1 MAPLPRR
8 LQTLVLLT
16 VLASAASAQ
25 LSDVPD
31 LSTATETTATTATT
45 VTSDSKSATSDSTA
59 GTSTATSATTTGSST
74 GTATSS
80 TSVSHLSNIPTIA
93 GASMPTIVIPYT
105 AGAPF
110 MQKSSL
116 PEGTVFIAVGACLAF
131 LGACVLLWRGLVAWS
146 VNRSVRRAALAS
158 LRSGSEKT
166 GKSTWGGSSGYG
178 PLKDGLYK
186 DAGSNMSL
194 DALNKAGKPIRKSHH
209 FGGNEIKRESTPPSG
224 LFFSPTAQAVTGAHT
239 PGNRASGL
247 LPAGYY
253 ASPAAQAAGGA
264 QSTTVGGASLAP
276 YAQRHSMMSP
286 SPPGSPGLTPQSRAS
301 TGMNYRASSR
311 EHPRAPASRDG
322 YSSARNSYMD
332 GTPRNGGRG
341 ASSFYMQ
348 PGNSSLMVD
357 VGAAG
362 ARGGFSREST
372 SELGGSRAPSAY
384 LEDLFENHGQAE
396 RF

>member
-1 MAPLPRR
+1 MASLPRR
-8 LQTLVLLT
+8 LQMLVLLT
-16 VLASAASAQ
+16 VMASAASAQ

-31 LSTATETTATTATT
+31 LSTATQTTATTAT
-45 VTSDSKSATSDSTA
+45 SDSASATSDSTS
-59 GTSTATSATTTGSST
+59 GTSTGTSATTTGSSS

-80 TSVSHLSNIPTIA
+80 ASISHLSNIPTIA
-93 GASMPTIVIPYT
+93 GASIPTIVIPYT

-158 LRSGSEKT
+158 LRGESEKNGT
-166 GKSTWGGSSGYG
+166 STWGGSSGYG

-194 DALNKAGKPIRKSHH
+194 DALNKAGKPIGKSHH
-209 FGGNEIKRESTPPSG
+209 FSGNEVKRESTPPSG

-239 PGNRASGL
+239 PGNRASVL

-264 QSTTVGGASLAP
+264 QSTTIGGASLAP
-276 YAQRHSMMSP
+276 YAQRHSMMNH
-286 SPPGSPGLTPQSRAS
+286 SPPGSPGHTPQSRAS

-311 EHPRAPASRDG
+311 EHLGSSASRDG

-341 ASSFYMQ
+341 VSSFYMQ

-372 SELGGSRAPSAY
+372 SDLGGSRAPSAY
-384 LEDLFENHGQAE
+384 LEDLFENHGQGPRE